1 MANCAPEVAFS
12 LFRALL
18 RFEVFTDAALSS
30 PLFGMESRFARVLE
44 DEILAINEA
53 TVLTNHK
60 ENYEIRLVSVYCLVE
75 NYFLFICNKIIKMHL
90 AN

>member
-1 MANCAPEVAFS
+1 MKVAFS

-53 TVLTNHK
+53 TVLTNHQ
-60 ENYEIRLVSVYCLVE
+60 ES
-75 NYFLFICNKIIKMHL
+75 
-90 AN
+90 